1 MNNSLCTDYMSVYR
15 RQVHRH
21 RFCRK
26 VISIFGLLLLLVGS
40 VLFAPPNNISVADV
54 APPSDNGGDPSSVA
68 ASAKG
73 FEIIILSSYKE
84 TMKIGQSKI
93 IIAASTGG
101 LDVSWKSS
109 NSKVASVD
117 MYGVVTAKKDGTCQ
131 ITAKTSGAEA
141 KCTILVEKTKI
152 TLNTKRVSLEGG
164 ATYQMEATTSSGSP
178 VTWKSSK
185 QSVAIISD
193 DGLIQAIK
201 PGTSIITAMADG
213 SKVTC
218 TLTVLKPY
226 IKLSADTLK
235 MYRGQTARLSAMVT
249 SGRQV
254 TWKSGRPS
262 VATVDEAGR
271 ITAVKH
277 GEARISA
284 NVDGVTRYC
293 TVTVASPTISLNKSS
308 ITLKKG
314 DKFQLKATVSSGN
327 TPTFTCSGKKV
338 ASVSSSGLITAKAK
352 GSCTVTVKEDGTT
365 VKCKI
370 KVTD

>member
-1 MNNSLCTDYMSVYR
+1 MNNSLCADFYSANR

-21 RFCRK
+21 RLCRK

-40 VLFAPPNNISVADV
+40 VLFAPPNAVSAMDV
-54 APPSDNGGDPSSVA
+54 TAPPPNDSDPVTIA
-68 ASAKG
+68 ASRKG

-84 TMKIGQSKI
+84 TMKIGESKI

-117 MYGVVTAKKDGTCQ
+117 MYGVVTAKKDGSCQ

-141 KCTILVEKTKI
+141 KCTILVEKTTI
-152 TLNTKRVSLEGG
+152 TLNTKRVSMEGG
-164 ATYQMEATTSSGSP
+164 ATYQMQANTSSGSP

-201 PGTSIITAMADG
+201 PGTSIITATADG
-213 SKVTC
+213 VKETC

-226 IKLSADTLK
+226 IKLSADEIK

-249 SGRQV
+249 SGRPV

-284 NVDGVTRYC
+284 SVDGVTRYC
-293 TVTVASPTISLNKSS
+293 TITVASPTIRLNKSS
-308 ITLKKG
+308 VTIKKG
-314 DKFQLKATVSSGN
+314 KTFELKATVSSGN
-327 TPTFTCSGKKV
+327 IPTFTCSGKKV
-338 ASVSSSGLITAKAK
+338 ASVNSSGVITAKAK
-352 GSCTVTVKEDGTT
+352 GSCTVTVREDGA
-365 VKCKI
+365 VAKCKI